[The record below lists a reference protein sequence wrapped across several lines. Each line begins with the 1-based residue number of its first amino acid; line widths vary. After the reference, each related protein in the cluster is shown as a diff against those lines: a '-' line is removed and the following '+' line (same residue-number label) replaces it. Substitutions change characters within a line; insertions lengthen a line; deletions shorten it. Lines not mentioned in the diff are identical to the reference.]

1 VEEEHA
7 VPQLQIEALIA
18 LPFVNLPIPRRL
30 ALVFGI
36 GTAGLIF
43 LGGQGLVSG
52 EVLVQFVFPAFVGAG
67 LAYYLIRP
75 EGLALERWIEVL
87 WEYVNLPRYVVWEP
101 GAAAETMVDRP
112 APRAGAAP
120 QDLWRQE

>member
-7 VPQLQIEALIA
+7 VPQLQIEAMVAI
-18 LPFVNLPIPRRL
+18 PFLNLPIPRRL

-36 GTAGLIF
+36 GTAALIF

-52 EVLVQFVFPAFVGAG
+52 AVLVQFVFPVFVGAG
-67 LAYYLIRP
+67 LTYYFIRP
-75 EGLALERWIEVL
+75 EGLALERWVEVL

-101 GAAAETMVDRP
+101 GAAAETVVGRP
-112 APRAGAAP
+112 SPRAGAAP
-120 QDLWRQE
+120 QDLWRQG

>member
-7 VPQLQIEALIA
+7 VPQIQIEAMVAI
-18 LPFVNLPIPRRL
+18 PFLNLPIPRRL

-43 LGGQGLVSG
+43 LWGQGLISG
-52 EVLVQFVFPAFVGAG
+52 EVLVQFVFPLFVGAG
-67 LAYYLIRP
+67 LTYYFIRP
-75 EGLALERWIEVL
+75 EGLTLERWIEVL

-101 GAAAETMVDRP
+101 GAAGPAEP
-112 APRAGAAP
+112 AAPRQRAGAAP
-120 QDLWRQE
+120 QDLWRSE